1 LFLKVLPGM
10 HFGRNEK
17 SDVSQD

>member
-17 SDVSQD
+17 SDVSQG